1 MTERTKLFPGV
12 VGICILYRPVF
23 PRISSGERK
32 MHPKYAVLLGLS
44 LMMGGC
50 AVTQPQNTPV
60 PERVEIDPGTG
71 RKFYIYVPSTYR
83 HDRPAPLIIS
93 CHGTPPYD
101 VANHH
106 IREWKMLG
114 EQNGCIVVAPDLMA
128 TDGLLGDGPIIG
140 MEACEKFILSLVSL
154 LGYRYNI
161 DKANIMITGFSGGG
175 FPTYWVGLRH
185 PDVFSCVVARNCN
198 FSESNLDGWYPPEA
212 IYSSVMVYYG
222 ENDPGTIVTQS
233 KAAIRYLQSHGFNV
247 ATDIIPG
254 SGHERHPEVAMRFF
268 RQNWRRPIP
277 SLPQVT
283 AATGK

>member
-1 MTERTKLFPGV
+1 
-12 VGICILYRPVF
+12 
-23 PRISSGERK
+23 
-32 MHPKYAVLLGLS
+32 MHKKYAALAGLLV
-44 LMMGGC
+44 MMGGC

-60 PERVEIDPGTG
+60 PEHVEIDPGTG

-106 IREWKMLG
+106 IREWKWLA
-114 EQNGCIVVAPDLMA
+114 EQNGCIAVAPDLMA

-161 DKANIMITGFSGGG
+161 DRANIMITGFSGGG

-222 ENDPGTIVTQS
+222 ENDPGTIKSQS
-233 KAAIRYLQSHGFNV
+233 KAAITYLQSHGFSV
-247 ATDIIPG
+247 ATDIVPG

-268 RQNWRRPIP
+268 RQNWRRPVP
-277 SLPQVT
+277 SLPQVA